1 MVAILLVELLGSLLS
16 ARLDAKHAT
25 SGCPKELV
33 EVWIQVA
40 SHQSLGKTSGSNPI
54 PYGSSLVSPNRV
66 KMALPH

>member
-1 MVAILLVELLGSLLS
+1 MVELLLVELLGSLLS
-16 ARLDAKHAT
+16 ARLNAKMLLPAA
-25 SGCPKELV
+25 SKELV

-66 KMALPH
+66 KMAMPH